1 MGATPK
7 VLVIDDEV
15 SERNLLR
22 MHLEK
27 DGYVVFAAGTGPEG
41 LRLAYEQNPDAI
53 ILDIRMPGMDGLEV
67 CGRLRDIT
75 DAVILFVTVVSEPAQ
90 IVRGLELGADDYVI
104 KPFNYREL
112 SARMLA
118 CLRRRDRTRPRRVG
132 AMALGSPWSLD
143 RDHREVVI
151 GPRRVH
157 LTPKEYE
164 VLEFFLEHPDKVFA
178 VDDILKELWGPEY
191 IGDPDL
197 VKQFV
202 YRLRTKLEA
211 NPSEPQY
218 FVTVRGSGYAFEP
231 DTRPTTGK
239 VPKPG
244 EQPESASGNVSPAK
258 KGDPI
263 HRPPA
268 SGRTASPGALKPSE
282 ET

>member
-1 MGATPK
+1 
-7 VLVIDDEV
+7 
-15 SERNLLR
+15 
-22 MHLEK
+22 
-27 DGYVVFAAGTGPEG
+27 VVNE
-41 LRLAYEQNPDAI
+41 
-53 ILDIRMPGMDGLEV
+53 
-67 CGRLRDIT
+67 
-75 DAVILFVTVVSEPAQ
+75 SAQ

-104 KPFNYREL
+104 KPFDYREL

-143 RDHREVVI
+143 RDHREVII

-164 VLEFFLEHPDKVFA
+164 VLEFFLEHPDKVFG
-178 VDDILKELWGPEY
+178 VDDILKQLWGPEY

-202 YRLRTKLEA
+202 YRLRSKLEA

-231 DTRPTTGK
+231 DTRPATGMR
-239 VPKPG
+239 PKPG
-244 EQPESASGNVSPAK
+244 EQPASA
-258 KGDPI
+258 
-263 HRPPA
+263 
-268 SGRTASPGALKPSE
+268 PGTLKSSE